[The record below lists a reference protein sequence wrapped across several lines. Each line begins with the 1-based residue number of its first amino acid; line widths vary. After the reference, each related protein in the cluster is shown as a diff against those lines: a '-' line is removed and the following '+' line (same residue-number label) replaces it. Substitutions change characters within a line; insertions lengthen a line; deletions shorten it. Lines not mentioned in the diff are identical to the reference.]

1 VDVQRH
7 SQQASLLEER
17 SSADCRAQISALLE
31 NGRKSEKRKK
41 RILVDDFARYPKTRK
56 WVTIPALG
64 YEAEQPQKSVLD
76 LSDKF
81 LVA

>member
-1 VDVQRH
+1 MCNATH
-7 SQQASLLEER
+7 SKLRCWRKGVVPTAER
-17 SSADCRAQISALLE
+17 KFQHYWKTDEKA
-31 NGRKSEKRKK
+31 KSEKK